1 MERRPLIHRQPKTA
15 VVSAGWVRNASGF
28 LSSIAPRQRGRSRME
43 TPRHQ
48 RVVLA
53 CAAGVAL
60 LLVLLCGSSRPAP
73 SAPPISPT
81 MYQELRW
88 RLIGPFRAGWAT
100 SVVGCADD
108 PLTYYFG
115 GAGGGLW
122 RTRDAGQTWQPLMQ
136 HERAAAVGALALA
149 PSNPRILYVGTG
161 QEGSRYDLMSGDGVY
176 RSDDA
181 GETWRHV
188 GLDSTR

>member
-28 LSSIAPRQRGRSRME
+28 LSPIAPRQRGRSRME
-43 TPRHQ
+43 TPRHR
-48 RVVLA
+48 RVFLA
-53 CAAGVAL
+53 CAAGIAL
-60 LLVLLCGSSRPAP
+60 LLVLLRGSSRPAP
-73 SAPPISPT
+73 SSPPIPPT

-100 SVVGCADD
+100 SVVRCADD

-115 GAGGGLW
+115 SAGGGVW

-136 HERAAAVGALALA
+136 HESAAAVGALAIA
-149 PSNPRILYVGTG
+149 PSDSRILYVGTG
-161 QEGSRYDLMSGDGVY
+161 QEGSRYDVMAGDGIF
-176 RSDDA
+176 RCGDG
-181 GETWRHV
+181 GEPWELV
-188 GLDSTR
+188 GLG